1 MTLQMQEISAAPSS
15 NTCRLT
21 DGSQTL
27 VTTLY
32 NIYIFIL
39 NNTYLVVMF
48 EGIRNILLIS

>member
-1 MTLQMQEISAAPSS
+1 MTLQMQEISAAPSA

-32 NIYIFIL
+32 NIYFFIL